1 MIYYAQVK
9 RYEGYK
15 VKEFVKVYTNNQ
27 EDIEKFIMTTLKN
40 NGSILAETSHKYKK
54 VFQTF
59 PSMELIYVT
68 DLHFNQDS
76 PNVFRNKIVAFNE
89 TKNRAYMSTKVMQKD
104 EEFFIST
111 PYISS
116 ATGHTCITVMK
127 KENEQYVFMD
137 LRLSTLLGRL
147 GLIELHPAFNDFTK
161 FFYKAVG
168 FSLMAF
174 AFFSVVYALFSYGES
189 ILNRG
194 DMTLDAI
201 FKPIVALTLGLAI
214 FDLAK
219 TILEREVFF
228 KNYSKENEDA
238 NVLTKF
244 SIAIIIAL
252 SIEALMVV
260 FKIALHDYSQMIY
273 ALYLIIG
280 IALIIVSLGLYSYL
294 TRRQ

>member
-1 MIYYAQVK
+1 M
-9 RYEGYK
+9 
-15 VKEFVKVYTNNQ
+15 KEFINVYEENQ
-27 EDIEKFIMTTLKN
+27 EDIENFIITTLKN
-40 NGSILAETSHKYKK
+40 TGSILSETSKNYKK
-54 VFQTF
+54 IFQTF
-59 PSMELIYVT
+59 PSMELLYIT
-68 DLHFNQDS
+68 DQDFNQIS
-76 PNVFRNKIVAFNE
+76 PNIFRNKKDVSE
-89 TKNRAYMSTKVMQKD
+89 KGKNRAYMSTKLMQKD
-104 EEFFIST
+104 EAFSISS

-116 ATGHTCITVMK
+116 ATGRTCVTVMK
-127 KENEQYVFMD
+127 KEEDKYIFID
-137 LRLSTLLGRL
+137 FRLSGLLGRL
-147 GLIELHPAFNDFTK
+147 GLVELNPEFNQFTK

-174 AFFSVVYALFSYGES
+174 AFFAIIYALFGYASS
-189 ILNRG
+189 IFIEGNFS
-194 DMTLDAI
+194 LDAL

-228 KNYSKENEDA
+228 KNYSKEDEDA

-280 IALIIVSLGLYSYL
+280 IALIIVSLGIYSYL
-294 TRRQ
+294 SKK

>member
-1 MIYYAQVK
+1 M
-9 RYEGYK
+9 
-15 VKEFVKVYTNNQ
+15 KEFIKVYEENQ
-27 EDIEKFIMTTLKN
+27 EDIEKFIITTLKN
-40 NGSILAETSHKYKK
+40 NGSILTERSNNYKSF
-54 VFQTF
+54 FQTF
-59 PSMELIYVT
+59 PSLELAYIT
-68 DLHFNQDS
+68 DKDFTQCDANI
-76 PNVFRNKIVAFNE
+76 FRHKSDHLAKG
-89 TKNRAYMSTKVMQKD
+89 KNRSYMSTKVLLKD
-104 EEFFIST
+104 DAFSIST

-127 KENEQYVFMD
+127 QEEDKFIFLD
-137 LRLSTLLGRL
+137 FRLSTLLGRL
-147 GLIELHPAFNDFTK
+147 GLVELNPNFNRFTK
-161 FFYKAVG
+161 LFYKSVG

-174 AFFSVVYALFSYGES
+174 AFFAIIYAIAGYFSS
-189 ILNRG
+189 IFLSG
-194 DMTLDAI
+194 DFSLDAI

-260 FKIALHDYSQMIY
+260 FKIALHDYSEMIH
-273 ALYLIIG
+273 ALYLIMG
-280 IALIIVSLGLYSYL
+280 IALIILSLGVYSYL
-294 TRRQ
+294 SKSKRASS

>member
-1 MIYYAQVK
+1 M
-9 RYEGYK
+9 
-15 VKEFVKVYTNNQ
+15 KEFINVYEENQ
-27 EDIEKFIMTTLKN
+27 EDIEKFIITTLKN
-40 NGSILAETSHKYKK
+40 TGSILSETSKNYKK
-54 VFQTF
+54 IFQTF
-59 PSMELIYVT
+59 PSMELLYIT
-68 DLHFNQDS
+68 DQDFNQIS
-76 PNVFRNKIVAFNE
+76 PNIFRNKKDVSE
-89 TKNRAYMSTKVMQKD
+89 EGKNRAYMSTKLMQKD
-104 EEFFIST
+104 EAFSISS

-116 ATGHTCITVMK
+116 ATGRTCVTVMK
-127 KENEQYVFMD
+127 KEEDKYIFID
-137 LRLSTLLGRL
+137 FRLSGLLGRL
-147 GLIELHPAFNDFTK
+147 GLVELNPEFNQFTK

-174 AFFSVVYALFSYGES
+174 AFFAIIYALFGYASS
-189 ILNRG
+189 IFIEGNFS
-194 DMTLDAI
+194 LDAL

-228 KNYSKENEDA
+228 KNYSKEDEDA

-280 IALIIVSLGLYSYL
+280 IALIIVSLGIYSYL
-294 TRRQ
+294 SKK

>member
-1 MIYYAQVK
+1 MM
-9 RYEGYK
+9 
-15 VKEFVKVYTNNQ
+15 KEFIKVYEENQ
-27 EDIEKFIMTTLKN
+27 EDIEKFIITTLKN
-40 NGSILAETSHKYKK
+40 NGSILAQTSNNYKK

-59 PSMELIYVT
+59 PSMELVYVT
-68 DLHFNQDS
+68 DHDFHQNG
-76 PNVFRNKIVAFNE
+76 PNVFRNKTEVSA
-89 TKNRAYMSTKVMQKD
+89 KGKDRAYMRTKVMEKD
-104 EEFFIST
+104 EEFSVST
-111 PYISS
+111 PYLSS
-116 ATGHTCITVMK
+116 ATGRTCITVMK
-127 KENEQYVFMD
+127 KEEGKYIFID
-137 LRLSTLLGRL
+137 FRLSALLGRL
-147 GLIELHPAFNDFTK
+147 GMVELNPAFNEFTK

-168 FSLMAF
+168 FSLMTF
-174 AFFSVVYALFSYGES
+174 AFFAIIYAIFGYISSIFISGDFS
-189 ILNRG
+189 
-194 DMTLDAI
+194 LDAI

-228 KNYSKENEDA
+228 KNYSKEDEDA

-280 IALIIVSLGLYSYL
+280 IALIILSLGVYSFLSRYKH
-294 TRRQ
+294 

>member
-1 MIYYAQVK
+1 M
-9 RYEGYK
+9 
-15 VKEFVKVYTNNQ
+15 KEFIKVYEENQ
-27 EDIEKFIMTTLKN
+27 EDIEKFIITTLKN
-40 NGSILAETSHKYKK
+40 NGSILAEASRKYKK
-54 VFQTF
+54 LFKTF
-59 PSMELIYVT
+59 PSMELVYIT
-68 DLHFNQDS
+68 DEDFNQSDV
-76 PNVFRNKIVAFNE
+76 NVFRNRTEVSAKG
-89 TKNRAYMSTKVMQKD
+89 KNRAYMSTKVMQKD
-104 EEFFIST
+104 EAFSIST

-127 KENEQYVFMD
+127 KEEGKYIFLD
-137 LRLSTLLGRL
+137 FRLSALLGRL
-147 GLIELHPAFNDFTK
+147 GLVELNPAFNEFTK
-161 FFYKAVG
+161 LFYKAVG

-174 AFFSVVYALFSYGES
+174 AFFAIIYAIFGYISSIFISGDFS
-189 ILNRG
+189 
-194 DMTLDAI
+194 LDAI

-228 KNYSKENEDA
+228 KNYSKEDEDA

-260 FKIALHDYSQMIY
+260 FKIALHDYSQMIH

-280 IALIIVSLGLYSYL
+280 IALIILSLGVYSFL
-294 TRRQ
+294 SKKSND

>member
-1 MIYYAQVK
+1 M
-9 RYEGYK
+9 
-15 VKEFVKVYTNNQ
+15 KEFIRVYEENQ
-27 EDIEKFIMTTLKN
+27 EDIEKFIITTLKN
-40 NGSILAETSHKYKK
+40 NGSLLAETSSKYKK

-59 PSMELIYVT
+59 PSMELIYIT
-68 DLHFNQDS
+68 DKDFIQCDA
-76 PNVFRNKIVAFNE
+76 NVFRNKIELSA
-89 TKNRAYMSTKVMQKD
+89 KGKDRSYMSTKVMQKD
-104 EEFFIST
+104 EEFSIST

-116 ATGHTCITVMK
+116 ATGRTCITVMK
-127 KENEQYVFMD
+127 KEEDKFVFID
-137 LRLSTLLGRL
+137 FRLSALLGRL
-147 GLIELHPAFNDFTK
+147 GLVELNPNFNTFTK

-174 AFFSVVYALFSYGES
+174 AFFAIVYAILGYISSIFISGDFS
-189 ILNRG
+189 
-194 DMTLDAI
+194 LDAI

-228 KNYSKENEDA
+228 KNYSKENEDT

-280 IALIIVSLGLYSYL
+280 IALIIVSLGIYSYL
-294 TRRQ
+294 SKKSH

>member
-1 MIYYAQVK
+1 M
-9 RYEGYK
+9 
-15 VKEFVKVYTNNQ
+15 KEFVKVYEDNQ
-27 EDIEKFIMTTLKN
+27 EDIEKFVITTLKN
-40 NGSILAETSHKYKK
+40 NGSLMAETSSKYKK
-54 VFQTF
+54 VFKTF
-59 PSMELIYVT
+59 PSMELVYMT
-68 DLHFNQDS
+68 NQDFKQCDA
-76 PNVFRNKIVAFNE
+76 NVFRNKSELSAKG
-89 TKNRAYMSTKVMQKD
+89 KNRAYMSTKVMKKD
-104 EEFFIST
+104 DEFSIST

-116 ATGHTCITVMK
+116 TTGHTCITVMK
-127 KENEQYVFMD
+127 KEADKYIFID
-137 LRLSTLLGRL
+137 FRLSALLGRL
-147 GLIELHPAFNDFTK
+147 GLVELNPAFNSFTQ

-174 AFFSVVYALFSYGES
+174 AFFAIIYALFGYMSS
-189 ILNRG
+189 IFISG
-194 DMTLDAI
+194 DFSLDAI

-260 FKIALHDYSQMIY
+260 FKIALHDYSQMIH
-273 ALYLIIG
+273 ALYLILG
-280 IALIIVSLGLYSYL
+280 IALIIVSLGIYSYL
-294 TRRQ
+294 SKK